1 VGWARPAQLTGLD
14 SAQKGVGRYRP
25 SGIWAN
31 LGPTKSYIS
40 VWARPGP
47 NSRAGP
53 ESVWPTNTSEMG
65 QNPSGPEK
73 GTHQCW
79 ARTGLAQHWKINQ
92 WGGNYFPPILL
103 HAERTFCMQE
113 ENAENQNE

>member
-14 SAQKGVGRYRP
+14 STQKKGWADLSP

-31 LGPTKSYIS
+31 LGPTKSSIS

-47 NSRAGP
+47 DSRAGP

-65 QNPSGPEK
+65 QNQPGPVK

-79 ARTGLAQHWKINQ
+79 ARTDLAQLWKINQ
-92 WGGNYFPPILL
+92 WGELFSPHPPACRTNVL
-103 HAERTFCMQE
+103 HV
-113 ENAENQNE
+113 